1 MELAKGETEEASVAL
16 IKTLR
21 EQGHGLLD
29 LSDTELNQKMLD
41 ARGVEEKLRS
51 NQDVSTLLE
60 NTRAASLDNAREIRS
75 QASAALRQFHEE
87 ELEKI
92 SSIQREE
99 YEQGLSWEQAS
110 QDPSPA
116 RRSSSKSLH
125 RSYMDKASGF
135 RRKPDKY

>member
-1 MELAKGETEEASVAL
+1 MELAKAETEEASVAL

-51 NQDVSTLLE
+51 NQDVSALLE
-60 NTRAASLDNAREIRS
+60 TTRAASLDNARQIRS

-92 SSIQREE
+92 SSLQREE
-99 YEQGLSWEQAS
+99 YEQGLSWDQAG
-110 QDPSPA
+110 QDTSPG
-116 RRSSSKSLH
+116 RRSSAKSLH
-125 RSYMDKASGF
+125 RNYMDKASGF